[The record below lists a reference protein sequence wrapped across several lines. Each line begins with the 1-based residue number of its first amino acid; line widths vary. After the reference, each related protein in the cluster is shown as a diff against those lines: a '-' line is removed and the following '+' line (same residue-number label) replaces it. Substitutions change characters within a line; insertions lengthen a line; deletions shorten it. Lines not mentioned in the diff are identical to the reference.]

1 MIHCSEEVP
10 QLLST
15 PVCSILGAIARGK
28 ENMFFFDSMIYLT
41 KIQLCVQLN
50 TEAHLKQLDQ
60 ASSKVEAG
68 TDHFESST
76 LGK

>member
-1 MIHCSEEVP
+1 MF
-10 QLLST
+10 
-15 PVCSILGAIARGK
+15 
-28 ENMFFFDSMIYLT
+28 FFFDSMIYLT
-41 KIQLCVQLN
+41 KIQLCFQLN

-68 TDHFESST
+68 KDHFESSA